1 MKLKTILQKSLNKK
15 NISREESAFL
25 LSLSGADMFDFFG
38 VANRLREEYSGKYIK
53 LCAIINAKSGG
64 CEEDCAFC
72 AQSSHYKTKVH
83 VYPLVSNA
91 KIVESAKKAK
101 SDGAIEFSI
110 VTSGYSI
117 ETTEEIKKLAFA
129 ISEMKKA
136 TGMGA
141 CASLGIL
148 SETTLKKLK
157 EAGLN
162 HYHHNLETARSYFPE
177 ICTTH
182 DYDDDIKAVL
192 NAKKCGLKVCCGG
205 IFGLG
210 ESIEQRVELLMT
222 LKELDVDSVPIN
234 FLNPI
239 PGTPLEGKNHLTPM
253 ECLKIIALARVLL
266 PDKDIVICGG
276 REVNLRDLQPM
287 MFFAGAN
294 GTMTGD
300 YLTTRGRP
308 SEEDLRMI
316 ESCGLEPAPMTGD

>member
-1 MKLKTILQKSLNKK
+1 MNLKQILKKSLDKK
-15 NISREESAFL
+15 SISNEEAVYL
-25 LSLSGADMFDFFG
+25 LTLSGADMFDFLA
-38 VANRLREEYSGKYIK
+38 VANRLREEHSGRYIK

-72 AQSSHYKTKVH
+72 AQSAHNRAKIDI
-83 VYPLVSNA
+83 YPLVPPA

-101 SDGAIEFSI
+101 RDGAIEFSI
-110 VTSGYSI
+110 VTSGYGVDGD
-117 ETTEEIKKLAFA
+117 EEINKIAVA

-148 SETTLKKLK
+148 SKSTLKKLK
-157 EAGLN
+157 SAGLN
-162 HYHHNLETARSYFPE
+162 RYHHNLETARSYFTQ

-182 DYDDDIKAVL
+182 DYDEDIKAIV

-210 ESIEQRVELLMT
+210 ETLQQRVELLMT

-239 PGTPLEGKNHLTPM
+239 AGTPLEGKNYLNPLD
-253 ECLKIIALARVLL
+253 CLKIIALARVLM
-266 PDKDIVICGG
+266 PNKDIVVCGG
-276 REVNLRDLQPM
+276 REVNLKDLQPM

-294 GTMTGD
+294 GTMTGN
-300 YLTTRGRP
+300 YLTTTGRP

-316 ESCGLEPAPMTGD
+316 ECAGFEPAPLTGE